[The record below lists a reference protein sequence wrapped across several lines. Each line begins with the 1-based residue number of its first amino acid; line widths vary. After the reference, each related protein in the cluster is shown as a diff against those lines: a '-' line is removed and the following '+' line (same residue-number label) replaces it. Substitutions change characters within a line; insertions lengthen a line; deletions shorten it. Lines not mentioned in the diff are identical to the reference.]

1 MFPETMKGSFV
12 IDSKEKRIK
21 ALKWILVE
29 DVWGIGVKK
38 ANDFLY
44 YPKVE
49 CWNIWL
55 LKGLR
60 LQNDLK
66 RISFIQMEEVEKK

>member
-49 CWNIWL
+49 C
-55 LKGLR
+55 
-60 LQNDLK
+60 
-66 RISFIQMEEVEKK
+66 